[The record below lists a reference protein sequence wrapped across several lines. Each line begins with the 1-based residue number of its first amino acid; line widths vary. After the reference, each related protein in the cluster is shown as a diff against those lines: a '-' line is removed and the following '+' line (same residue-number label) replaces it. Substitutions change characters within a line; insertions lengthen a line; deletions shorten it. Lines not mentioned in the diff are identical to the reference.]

1 MVLRPTVL
9 GEVGLDLGDAQLG
22 LELEAHVV
30 LAVVRADG
38 EAFAFLVD
46 LAE

>member
-1 MVLRPTVL
+1 MVLGGAVL

-22 LELEAHVV
+22 LELEAHAGF
-30 LAVVRADG
+30 AVFHADVEG
-38 EAFAFLVD
+38 FALLVD